1 MDTDKLIAELSS
13 EPIVRQPL
21 KPTFGAALL
30 WLFAAGV
37 FFTGVGIY
45 IGFRDDLKVL
55 FMSTERVVE
64 VTLLGL
70 SAVLST
76 YATLDLRYPQTPML
90 LKNKLILGAVA
101 TIWWCLATI
110 HMPALTL
117 ANVDLLIAELSHVF
131 NECMVELCAISIMP
145 AAYIAYL
152 SKKGATTNKAAMGF
166 ACTMAAAS
174 LGALL
179 MRLLCPDDG
188 HIHLFLWHFLPVL
201 VLAALGT
208 ALGRV
213 LFRW

>member
-13 EPIVRQPL
+13 QPIARKPL
-21 KPTFGAALL
+21 KPTLAAALL
-30 WLFAAGV
+30 WLLSAV
-37 FFTGVGIY
+37 FFLAVIGAY
-45 IGFRDDLKVL
+45 IGFRDDLKAML
-55 FMSTERVVE
+55 LDTERVAE

-76 YATLDLRYPQTPML
+76 YAALGLRYPQMPML
-90 LKNKLILGAVA
+90 LKNKLILNAVA
-101 TIWWCLATI
+101 AIWLSLTLI

-117 ANVDLLIAELSHVF
+117 ASVDVLIAELSHVF
-131 NECMVELCAISIMP
+131 NECMIELCAISVMP